1 MIDLVK
7 GLLVVEVDY
16 INLIPFTYRP
26 QNPVEM
32 LNQLCQT
39 AAVSPKPMLRFVQ
52 DTTSLE
58 VSDKPCTHH
67 SLKTFNDSKNWSQY

>member
-16 INLIPFTYRP
+16 INLIPFTYSP

-32 LNQLCQT
+32 LNQLSQT
-39 AAVSPKPMLRFVQ
+39 AAASPKPMLRVVQ

-58 VSDKPCTHH
+58 VSNEPCTYH
-67 SLKTFNDSKNWSQY
+67 SLKTFYDV